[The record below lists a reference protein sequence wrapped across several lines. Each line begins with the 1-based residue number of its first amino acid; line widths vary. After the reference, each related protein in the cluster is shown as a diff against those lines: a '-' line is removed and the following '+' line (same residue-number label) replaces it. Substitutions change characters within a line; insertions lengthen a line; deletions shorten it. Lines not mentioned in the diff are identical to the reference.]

1 MKRVMVFGH
10 NVEVTGD
17 LRAYVDSQIEVA
29 LRPFGKRVVTVCV
42 RLHQAS
48 DPGAPVSCY
57 IRVDLNPSGGVALGE
72 FAPGTKQAV
81 AAAIGRIGAAV
92 GREIGRMQGAARST
106 VRSHGFLARAVPLVP
121 RVDVGG
127 LEKQGR

>member
-1 MKRVMVFGH
+1 MQRVLVFGH
-10 NVEVTGD
+10 NVEVTAD
-17 LRAYVDSQIEVA
+17 LRAYVDSEVKGA
-29 LRPFGKRVVTVCV
+29 LRHFGKCVGTVCV

-81 AAAIGRIGAAV
+81 AAAARRIGAAV
-92 GREIGRMQGAARST
+92 DREIGRTQGAARSA
-106 VRSHGFLARAVPLVP
+106 VRSHGFLGRSVQVVP
-121 RVDVGG
+121 RVDDRH
-127 LEKQGR
+127 L